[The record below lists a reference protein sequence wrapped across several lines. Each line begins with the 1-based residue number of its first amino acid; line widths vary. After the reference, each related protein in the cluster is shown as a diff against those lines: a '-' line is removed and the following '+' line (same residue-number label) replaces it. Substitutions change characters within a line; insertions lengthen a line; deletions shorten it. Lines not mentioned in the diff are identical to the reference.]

1 MIKSWK
7 SSTDEVKFTELGKR
21 PCETEDFTIGDS
33 GRSRYGFFDFD
44 EGAYEAVNSSYNIQ
58 CIDDDYHVSGDF
70 NSQTASNLMVVFEV
84 CDPSVRTCKS
94 QAQINEALTYSY
106 LLMLENTETYKQ
118 HNSPSSG
125 KMILRETHINWH
137 AISKILPI
145 DFHRNIQIKDVKYNT
160 YNYGLGLYGE
170 LETIFKITEE
180 PSRVL
185 PYARPFQIAVTFEID
200 STKYEI
206 IRLEFSLFDWLSAIG
221 GLSSIILAVSAG
233 IGALE
238 SP

>member
-1 MIKSWK
+1 
-7 SSTDEVKFTELGKR
+7 
-21 PCETEDFTIGDS
+21 
-33 GRSRYGFFDFD
+33 
-44 EGAYEAVNSSYNIQ
+44 
-58 CIDDDYHVSGDF
+58 
-70 NSQTASNLMVVFEV
+70 MVVFEV
-84 CDPSVRTCKS
+84 CDPSVRTCKP
-94 QAQINEALTYSY
+94 QAVINEALTHSY
-106 LLMLENTETYKQ
+106 LLMLENSETYKQ
-118 HNSPSSG
+118 HNSPASG
-125 KMILRETHINWH
+125 KMILRETHIRWH

-145 DFHRNIQIKDVKYNT
+145 DYHRNIQIEDVKYNT

-170 LETIFKITEE
+170 LETIFRIIDQ
-180 PSRVL
+180 PNRVL

-221 GLSSIILAVSAG
+221 GLSSIILAVSSG